1 MATCNHNNDLKSLDD
16 LIAGLGGA
24 VSGRQTTGPCGLLL
38 EHLQAARRGLL
49 GSTRGEY
56 SLNLEQAKESV
67 ACIPDK
73 HSRTTT
79 RATLQG
85 LIDSSAASSAG

>member
-1 MATCNHNNDLKSLDD
+1 MQPNNDLKSLDD
-16 LIAGLGGA
+16 MIAGLGGA

-38 EHLQAARRGLL
+38 EHLEAARRGLL
-49 GSTRGEY
+49 GSMRGEY
-56 SLNLEQAKESV
+56 SLSLEQARESV

-73 HSRTTT
+73 QSRTNT

-85 LIDSSAASSAG
+85 LIDSAAASA

>member
-1 MATCNHNNDLKSLDD
+1 MQPNNDLKSLDD
-16 LIAGLGGA
+16 MIAGLGGA

-49 GSTRGEY
+49 GSSRGEY
-56 SLNLEQAKESV
+56 SLSLEQAKESV

-73 HSRTTT
+73 VSRTNT
-79 RATLQG
+79 RTTLQG
-85 LIDSSAASSAG
+85 LIDSAVAAKAL